1 MVTASASVLS
11 LIFRVGSHRCALPLS
26 EVVEVLRP
34 LPVEA
39 LAGAPPGVSGLAI
52 VRGAPIPVVDVAA
65 LLGGAG
71 SWTRFVIARAGERK
85 IALAVDAVVGIRA
98 LEPSVW
104 NELPPLVHEACSNV
118 VDRLAALDREAVLT
132 LTAATMVPEP
142 VWESLSKRGSDGTVQ
157 PI

>member
-1 MVTASASVLS
+1 MVTTVASVLS
-11 LIFRVGSHRCALPLS
+11 LIFRVGFHRCALPLS

-39 LAGAPPGVSGLAI
+39 LAGAPPGVSGLAV

-65 LLGGAG
+65 LLGGTG

-85 IALAVDAVVGIRA
+85 MALAVDAVLGIRA
-98 LEPSVW
+98 LDPSVW
-104 NELPPLVHEACSNV
+104 NELPPLVHEACSGV

-132 LTAATMVPEP
+132 LTAAAMVPEP
-142 VWESLSKRGSDGTVQ
+142 VWETLSDRGSDGTVQ
-157 PI
+157 SR